1 MQAADEVVVAIRT
14 QVAGVRESLQSV
26 RSMVNNMR
34 DIASVEIAANLATI
48 DTATLQN
55 SVQEVRSSISRVSDT
70 ARNVFSQVQE
80 RASQG
85 KENLLER
92 GTNIVEQIRS
102 RAGELNISNIADIRE
117 RVSSIK
123 ERIPSEILN
132 RAGDSNFANKFQ
144 AVQNLRPMIE
154 QGIAR
159 GRDFIGQGEAV
170 MRGAQEH
177 ISMENTET
185 TLKEMLNVLISMRDG
200 ERMQLQFERAV

>member
-1 MQAADEVVVAIRT
+1 LQAADEVVVAIRT